1 METPSPAIDQL
12 EHLPG
17 HIRDTLAKV
26 RQELIAFYGD
36 QLKRIILFGSY
47 ARGDF
52 HEDSDLDIMPVV
64 SGTSV
69 LDLKKEGLFQLAY
82 RHFEQDRIR
91 VSFVPSLMSQFVKAE
106 TFLLMFVHKDGI
118 DL

>member
-1 METPSPAIDQL
+1 MDPL
-12 EHLPG
+12 GHLPKR
-17 HIRDTLAKV
+17 IRDMLATI
-26 RQELIAFYGD
+26 RQELTAFYGD

-91 VSFVPSLMSQFVKAE
+91 VSFVPSLTSQFAKAE